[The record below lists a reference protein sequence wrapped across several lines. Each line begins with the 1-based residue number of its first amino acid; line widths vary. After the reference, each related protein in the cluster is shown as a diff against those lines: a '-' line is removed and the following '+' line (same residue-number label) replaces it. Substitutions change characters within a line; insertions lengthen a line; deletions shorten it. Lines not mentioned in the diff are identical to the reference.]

1 MRESGQDPGIPSITP
16 WLWDRMRE
24 SALRGAAGAL
34 DDPPVGP
41 AVPFPDFSRRGEPFG
56 NPGQPV
62 PAFSDFRTPGLPPD
76 DPEADWRGFRALS
89 LVAQGIGSA
98 QHPDDRAG

>member
-1 MRESGQDPGIPSITP
+1 MQRASDGRKFKPLFAFLVLDLDNTIDVNIRANLMPESGQDPGIPSITP

-24 SALRGAAGAL
+24 SLYAVPPGAL

-41 AVPFPDFSRRGEPFG
+41 AIPFPDFSRRGDPFG

-62 PAFSDFRTPGLPPD
+62 PAF
-76 DPEADWRGFRALS
+76 
-89 LVAQGIGSA
+89 
-98 QHPDDRAG
+98 